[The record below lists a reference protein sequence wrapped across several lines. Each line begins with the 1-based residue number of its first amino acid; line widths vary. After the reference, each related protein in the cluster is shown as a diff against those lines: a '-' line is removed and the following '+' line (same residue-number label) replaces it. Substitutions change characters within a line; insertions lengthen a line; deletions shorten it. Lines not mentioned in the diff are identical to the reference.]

1 MAGRTSFVGLALW
14 LAPVAVC
21 AQTAP
26 DLAKILERLDRL
38 EQENRALS
46 EQVRALQAQLG
57 TSSPPPPTVDERI
70 DIQQQRSKNRRR
82 PKWRLR
88 KSFPSAWREW
98 RCSTRS

>member
-1 MAGRTSFVGLALW
+1 MAGRTSFVCLALW
-14 LAPVAVC
+14 LAPVTVC

-57 TSSPPPPTVDERI
+57 TATPPPPHGG
-70 DIQQQRSKNRRR
+70 
-82 PKWRLR
+82 
-88 KSFPSAWREW
+88 
-98 RCSTRS
+98 